1 MGQRLVI
8 VPLPWTAVFIHS
20 VFLVEIC
27 RFGAISPGVVGFSSS
42 SVCQFTVGRGGTFP
56 RGNWSGFP

>member
-8 VPLPWTAVFIHS
+8 VPLPWTAVFLHS
-20 VFLVEIC
+20 VFVEIC

-56 RGNWSGFP
+56 RGNWSEFP

>member
-20 VFLVEIC
+20 VFFVEIC

-56 RGNWSGFP
+56 RGNWSEFP

>member
-20 VFLVEIC
+20 VFLLRSVASALSLL
-27 RFGAISPGVVGFSSS
+27 GSWAFSSS
-42 SVCQFTVGRGGTFP
+42 SVCQFTVGSGGTFP
-56 RGNWSGFP
+56 RGNWSEFP

>member
-20 VFLVEIC
+20 VFVEIC
-27 RFGAISPGVVGFSSS
+27 RFGAISPGSWAFLPS

-56 RGNWSGFP
+56 RGNWSEFP

>member
-8 VPLPWTAVFIHS
+8 VPLPWTAVFFHS
-20 VFLVEIC
+20 VFFVEIC
-27 RFGAISPGVVGFSSS
+27 RFGAISSGVVGFSSS

-56 RGNWSGFP
+56 RGNWSEFP